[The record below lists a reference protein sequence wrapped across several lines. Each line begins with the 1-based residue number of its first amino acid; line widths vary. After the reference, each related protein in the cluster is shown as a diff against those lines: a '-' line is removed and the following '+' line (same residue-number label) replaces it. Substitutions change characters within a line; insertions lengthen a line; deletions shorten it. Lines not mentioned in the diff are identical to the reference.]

1 MMNDVDLALTICTAS
16 RWLDGVGLDKEE
28 ADYVKKA
35 LREGAA
41 RLLELSRNEGEIEP
55 MREALFKMKRDLEE
69 SWDSVKMENFFSKID
84 KQLEVWTS
92 DQRFTQP
99 LRSSSRFLRTSGHC
113 TWPSPRTTAQTQTP
127 LQTSATGQS
136 SLASVHGEGAWSGCA
151 TRFNGSGPTARRARW
166 CMSL

>member
-1 MMNDVDLALTICTAS
+1 MNDVDLALTICTAS

-92 DQRFTQP
+92 DQP
-99 LRSSSRFLRTSGHC
+99 
-113 TWPSPRTTAQTQTP
+113 
-127 LQTSATGQS
+127 
-136 SLASVHGEGAWSGCA
+136 VEE
-151 TRFNGSGPTARRARW
+151 
-166 CMSL
+166 